1 LELYVLAPAEK
12 PVLYRI
18 HPVPDTTAVRA
29 AITSSLKDLHER
41 EAGLGD
47 KLLISHIREAIS
59 GAAGETD
66 HPLTLPGAD
75 VTAATNELLTFGG
88 ITWL

>member
-1 LELYVLAPAEK
+1 M
-12 PVLYRI
+12 LYRI

-66 HPLTLPGAD
+66 HPLTLPGQ
-75 VTAATNELLTFGG
+75 TSLLRQMSC
-88 ITWL
+88 

>member
-1 LELYVLAPAEK
+1 VKL
-12 PVLYRI
+12 VLYSI

-29 AITSSLKDLHER
+29 AITASLKDLHER
-41 EAGLGD
+41 EAGLGE

-66 HPLTLPGAD
+66 HSLTVPVAD
-75 VTAATNELLTFGG
+75 VAAATNELLTFGG